1 MMLPIIQVLS
11 YIKNILMMILTRFK
25 LIYRKFFKTN
35 WVKTLGFCFL
45 IGLVLASLLL
55 VSYIRELPRPEK
67 FTEKETAQS
76 TKIYARDGETIL
88 YEIYGEEKR
97 TVVPLSQ
104 ISDYLKNAII
114 ASEDTDFYNH
124 HGISFKGIARA
135 ILTDIKLFTPSQG
148 ASTISQQL
156 VRSSYLG
163 LEKTGSRKT
172 KEIILALE
180 LERRYSK
187 DEILEFYLN
196 QIPFGQNTYGAQAA
210 SRTYFQKDA
219 KDISLAE
226 AALLTSLI
234 KAPSHLSP
242 YGPNKNELMAKKNYV
257 LSRMKELN
265 FISAQEEIIAKEE
278 IIEFARI
285 NQLIRAPH
293 FAIWIKGILEEKYGE
308 DFLREKGA
316 KVYTSL
322 DWDLQ
327 EYAEKVV
334 KERVEINQNYLS
346 SNAAVV
352 AIDPK
357 TGEILSMVG
366 SKDFFADPYPNG
378 CQPGKD
384 CLFEPQ
390 FNVALSGRQ
399 PGSSFKP
406 IVYATAFEKG
416 FDDKTIVNDEKTNFG
431 IWGGKEYIPQ
441 NYDGYFR
448 GPVTLRQAL
457 AQSLN
462 IPSIKVLM
470 NLAGLKDSIQLA
482 ENLGISTLNAPF
494 GPSIVLGGY
503 ETKLLE
509 MVSAYSVFANNGAW
523 LKPISILRIED
534 NQSNIIEENK
544 NTPKRVLSAKTAT
557 LINDILSDNKSRA
570 PVFGLRSALFFEN
583 YSVSAKTGT
592 TQGYKDGWTIGYT
605 PSIVIG
611 VWTGNNDNTPM
622 GKEPG
627 IVFAGPIFHQI
638 MEFFLSSQRH

>member
-210 SRTYFQKDA
+210 SKTYFQKDA

-431 IWGGKEYIPQ
+431 TWGGKEYIPQ

>member
-1 MMLPIIQVLS
+1 MA
-11 YIKNILMMILTRFK
+11 
-25 LIYRKFFKTN
+25 YRKIFKKGLKSAS
-35 WVKTLGFCFL
+35 WLKALGFCFL
-45 IGLVLASLLL
+45 IGLVLASLLF
-55 VSYIRELPRPEK
+55 VSYIKDLPRPEN

-76 TKIYARDGETIL
+76 TKIYARDGKTLL

-97 TVVPLSQ
+97 TVVPLDQ

-114 ASEDTDFYNH
+114 ASEDADFYSH
-124 HGISFKGIARA
+124 YGISFKGIARA
-135 ILTDIKLFTPSQG
+135 ILTDIKLFAPSQG

-156 VRSSYLG
+156 VRSSYLS
-163 LEKTGSRKT
+163 LEKTGARKT

-196 QIPFGQNTYGAQAA
+196 QIPFGQNAYGAQTA
-210 SRTYFQKDA
+210 SQTYFQKDA

-234 KAPSHLSP
+234 KAPSRLSP
-242 YGPNKNELMAKKNYV
+242 YGPNRNELMAKKDYV
-257 LSRMKELN
+257 LKRMEELK
-265 FISAQEEIIAKEE
+265 FISSQEANAAKEE
-278 IIEFARI
+278 IIEFAKI
-285 NQLIRAPH
+285 NQLIKAPH
-293 FAIWIKGILEEKYGE
+293 FTIWVKGILEEKYGE

-316 KVYTSL
+316 KIYTSL

-334 KERVEINQNYLS
+334 EERVKINQVYLS

-352 AIDPK
+352 VIDPK

-366 SKDFFADPYPNG
+366 SKDFFADSYPEN
-378 CQPGKD
+378 CQPGKN

-406 IVYATAFEKG
+406 IVYAAAFEKG
-416 FDDKTIVNDEKTNFG
+416 FDDKTVVNDEKTNFG

-470 NLAGLKDSIQLA
+470 NLAGLEDSIQMA
-482 ENLGISTLNAPF
+482 KNLGITTLNAPF

-509 MVSAYSVFANNGAW
+509 MVSAYSAFANNGSW
-523 LKPISILRIED
+523 LKPLPILRIED
-534 NQSNIIEENK
+534 DQGNIIEETRS
-544 NTPKRVLSAKTAT
+544 TPRSVLSAKTAA
-557 LINDILSDNKSRA
+557 LINDILSDNDSRA
-570 PVFGLRSALFFEN
+570 PIFGSRSILFFEN
-583 YSVSAKTGT
+583 YQVAAKTGT
-592 TQGYKDGWTIGYT
+592 TQSYRDGWTIGYT
-605 PSIVIG
+605 PSIAIG
-611 VWTGNNDNTPM
+611 VWTGNNDNTPTR
-622 GKEPG
+622 KEPG

-638 MEFFLSSQRH
+638 MEKALSSKGVPGGTPEPFSKPF

>member
-1 MMLPIIQVLS
+1 
-11 YIKNILMMILTRFK
+11 MMILTRFK

>member
-1 MMLPIIQVLS
+1 
-11 YIKNILMMILTRFK
+11 MMILTRFK

-35 WVKTLGFCFL
+35 WVKTLSFCFL

>member
-1 MMLPIIQVLS
+1 
-11 YIKNILMMILTRFK
+11 
-25 LIYRKFFKTN
+25 
-35 WVKTLGFCFL
+35 
-45 IGLVLASLLL
+45 
-55 VSYIRELPRPEK
+55 
-67 FTEKETAQS
+67 
-76 TKIYARDGETIL
+76 
-88 YEIYGEEKR
+88 
-97 TVVPLSQ
+97 
-104 ISDYLKNAII
+104 AII

-210 SRTYFQKDA
+210 SKTYFQKDA

-431 IWGGKEYIPQ
+431 TWGGKEYIPQ